1 MHIAV
6 GITGASGAPI
16 AVRLLEELR
25 QHEVS
30 LVITQE
36 GEHLLAIE
44 APGAVLPAGHRYT
57 GYDFAA
63 PIASSSRAPDAMVV
77 CPCSMR
83 TLAAIAHGLSDTLIT
98 RCADSMLR
106 LNRPLVLVPRE
117 TPLSLPAIDNLR
129 AVRAAGGLIV
139 PPMLTFYIG
148 PQSVAD
154 LTDFVV
160 GKVLDCLGLANN
172 LYHRWSSDGS
182 AAPFGDGADGVPP
195 AGSSTEEHP

>member
-16 AVRLLEELR
+16 AARLLDVLR

-30 LVITQE
+30 LVVTHE

-44 APGAVLPAGHRYT
+44 APGADLPATHRYGAT
-57 GYDFAA
+57 DFAA

-117 TPLSLPAIDNLR
+117 TPLSLPALDNLR
-129 AVRAAGGLIV
+129 ALRAAGALIV
-139 PPMLTFYIG
+139 PPVLTFYIE
-148 PQSVAD
+148 PHSIAD

-160 GKVLDCLGLANN
+160 GKVLDCLGLPNN
-172 LYHRWSSDGS
+172 LYHRWSSDRPAAS
-182 AAPFGDGADGVPP
+182 APGIDEGPRP
-195 AGSSTEEHP
+195 AAHSPEESR